1 MIFLGGPL
9 DGSDIE
15 VEPVE
20 GVWYYYAPGSGQAH
34 RYVISERDVRPIG
47 RVIGTGKAVWA
58 KEPVMVYKGSELR

>member
-1 MIFLGGPL
+1 MMFLGGPL

-34 RYVISERDVRPIG
+34 RYVLSERPIPD
-47 RVIGTGKAVWA
+47 RLKM
-58 KEPVMVYKGSELR
+58 EPVMVYRGAEER